1 LSQNWA
7 HISVVPVVGSPLSP
21 AGPELPVDPEVLAVG
36 VSPEECIEVSSAL
49 VPESPVSL
57 PLSF

>member
-1 LSQNWA
+1 
-7 HISVVPVVGSPLSP
+7 
-21 AGPELPVDPEVLAVG
+21 VDPEVLAVG
-36 VSPEECIEVSSAL
+36 VSPEEWIEVSSAL